1 MVSAGAPGRQRTLV
15 EYVAARIA
23 AGAPL
28 VLGVVTVVFVLVHA
42 APGDPT
48 LALVGDFPV
57 PDDYRARVRETFGLD
72 RPLPEQYLRYVGRL
86 LTGDLGFSYAQ
97 RRPVLDVVLERAGA
111 TALLTGTALAL
122 ATLFGVL
129 VGALAARRPFSWLD
143 HAIGAGSL
151 VGFSVPVFWLGQI
164 FILVFAVLLGWL
176 PAQGMVSL
184 RADPAGWGR
193 VLDIARHLVLPA
205 TALSLRQVAMTARL
219 TRASLLEVLARD
231 FVRSAR
237 AKGASGL
244 RVLWG
249 HALPN
254 ALLPVVTFVG
264 YNLGFLLAGSALVET
279 VFGWPGLGRLLYD
292 SVFTRDYPVL
302 LGIFLTVSVTVVVA
316 NILTDLLYAYLDP
329 RIRLAR

>member
-1 MVSAGAPGRQRTLV
+1 MAVGTRRQRTLV
-15 EYVAARIA
+15 EYVAARVA
-23 AGAPL
+23 AGVPL
-28 VLGVVTVVFVLVHA
+28 VVGVVTLVFVLVHA

-57 PDDYRARVRETFGLD
+57 PDEYRAKIRETFGLD
-72 RPLPEQYLRYVGRL
+72 RPIAEQYVRYVGSL
-86 LTGDLGFSYAQ
+86 LGGDLGFSYAQ

-111 TALLTGTALAL
+111 TALLTGTALLVSTA
-122 ATLFGVL
+122 AGVL
-129 VGALAARRPFSWLD
+129 LGALAARRPFSWLD
-143 HAIGAGSL
+143 HAIGGGSL

-184 RADPAGWGR
+184 RADPEGVGR
-193 VLDIARHLVLPA
+193 MLDVAAHLILPA
-205 TALSLRQVAMTARL
+205 TALGLRQVAMTARL
-219 TRASLLEVLARD
+219 VRASLLEVLSRD
-231 FVRSAR
+231 FIRSAR
-237 AKGASGL
+237 AKGAGRA

-302 LGIFLTVSVTVVVA
+302 LGIFLTVSLTVVAA
-316 NILTDLLYAYLDP
+316 NILTDLVYGYLDP

>member
-1 MVSAGAPGRQRTLV
+1 MAVGTRRQRTLV
-15 EYVAARIA
+15 EYVAARVA
-23 AGAPL
+23 AGVPL
-28 VLGVVTVVFVLVHA
+28 VAGVVTLVFVLVHA

-57 PDDYRARVRETFGLD
+57 PDEYRAKIRETFGLD
-72 RPLPEQYLRYVGRL
+72 RPIAEQYVRYAWSL
-86 LTGDLGFSYAQ
+86 LGGDLGFSYAQ

-111 TALLTGTALAL
+111 TALLTGTALLVSTA
-122 ATLFGVL
+122 AGVL
-129 VGALAARRPFSWLD
+129 LGALAARRPFSWLD
-143 HAIGAGSL
+143 HAIGGGSL

-184 RADPAGWGR
+184 RADPEGVGR
-193 VLDIARHLVLPA
+193 MLDVAAHLILPA
-205 TALSLRQVAMTARL
+205 TALGLRQVAMTARL
-219 TRASLLEVLARD
+219 VRASLLEVLSRD
-231 FVRSAR
+231 FIRSAR
-237 AKGASGL
+237 AKGAGRA

-302 LGIFLTVSVTVVVA
+302 LGIFLTVSLTVVAA
-316 NILTDLLYAYLDP
+316 NILTDLVYGYLDP

>member
-1 MVSAGAPGRQRTLV
+1 MSAGGGRQRTLA
-15 EYVAARIA
+15 EYLAARVAA
-23 AGAPL
+23 GVPL
-28 VLGVVTVVFVLVHA
+28 VVGVVTLVFVLVHA

-57 PDDYRARVRETFGLD
+57 PDEYRAQIRETFGLD
-72 RPLPEQYLRYVGRL
+72 RPIAEQYVRYVASL
-86 LTGDLGFSYAQ
+86 LRGDLGFSYAQ

-111 TALLTGTALAL
+111 TALLTGTALL
-122 ATLFGVL
+122 FSTATGILL
-129 VGALAARRPFSWLD
+129 GALAARRPFSWLD
-143 HAIGAGSL
+143 HAIGGGSL

-184 RADPAGWGR
+184 RADPQGLGR
-193 VLDIARHLVLPA
+193 VLDIAAHLVLPA
-205 TALSLRQVAMTARL
+205 LALGLRQVAMTARL
-219 TRASLLEVLARD
+219 TRASLLEVLSRD
-231 FVRSAR
+231 FIRSAH
-237 AKGASGL
+237 AKGASRA
-244 RVLWG
+244 RVLLG

-292 SVFTRDYPVL
+292 SVFSRDYPVL
-302 LGIFLTVSVTVVVA
+302 LGIFLTVSLTVVAA
-316 NILTDLLYAYLDP
+316 NIVTDLLYAYLDP

>member
-1 MVSAGAPGRQRTLV
+1 VAVGTRRQRTLV
-15 EYVAARIA
+15 EYVAARVA
-23 AGAPL
+23 AGVPL
-28 VLGVVTVVFVLVHA
+28 VVGVVTLVFVLVHA

-57 PDDYRARVRETFGLD
+57 PDEYRAKIRETFGLD
-72 RPLPEQYLRYVGRL
+72 RPIAEQYVRYVGSL
-86 LTGDLGFSYAQ
+86 LGGDLGFSYAQ

-111 TALLTGTALAL
+111 TALLTGTALLVSTA
-122 ATLFGVL
+122 AGVL
-129 VGALAARRPFSWLD
+129 LGALAARRPFSWLD
-143 HAIGAGSL
+143 HAIGGGSL

-184 RADPAGWGR
+184 RADPEGVGR
-193 VLDIARHLVLPA
+193 MLDVAAHLILPA
-205 TALSLRQVAMTARL
+205 TALGLRQVAMTARL
-219 TRASLLEVLARD
+219 VRASLLEVLSRD
-231 FVRSAR
+231 FIRSAR
-237 AKGASGL
+237 AKGAGRA

-302 LGIFLTVSVTVVVA
+302 LGIFLTVSLTVVAA
-316 NILTDLLYAYLDP
+316 NILTDLVYGYLDP

>member
-1 MVSAGAPGRQRTLV
+1 MAESGSGGRQRTLA
-15 EYVAARIA
+15 EYVAARVA

-28 VLGVVTVVFVLVHA
+28 VLGVVTLVFALVHA

-57 PDDYRARVRETFGLD
+57 PDEYRAQVRETFGLD
-72 RPLPEQYLRYVGRL
+72 RSIPEQYVRYVASL
-86 LTGDLGFSYAQ
+86 LRGDLGFSYAQ

-111 TALLTGTALAL
+111 TALLTGTALAIS
-122 ATLFGVL
+122 TLTGVL
-129 VGALAARRPFSWLD
+129 LGALAARRPFSVLD
-143 HAIGAGSL
+143 HAVGAGSL

-164 FILVFAVLLGWL
+164 FILLFAVLLGWL

-184 RADPAGWGR
+184 RADPEGLGR
-193 VLDIARHLVLPA
+193 VLDVGTHLILPA
-205 TALSLRQVAMTARL
+205 AALALRQIAMTARL
-219 TRASLLEVLARD
+219 TRASLLEALSRD
-231 FVRSAR
+231 FIRSAE
-237 AKGASGL
+237 AKGAGRT
-244 RVLWG
+244 RVLFG

-302 LGIFLTVSVTVVVA
+302 LGIFLAVSVTVVVA
-316 NILTDLLYAYLDP
+316 NILTDLLYGYLDP